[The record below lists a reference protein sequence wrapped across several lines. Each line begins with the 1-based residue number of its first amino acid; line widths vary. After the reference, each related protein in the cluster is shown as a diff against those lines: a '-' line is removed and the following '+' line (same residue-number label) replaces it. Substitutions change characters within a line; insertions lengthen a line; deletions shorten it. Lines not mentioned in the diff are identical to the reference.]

1 MNRICSFPLVLV
13 LAACAMFLLSGCADA
28 QTSAGDIIFGQ
39 AAAYTGPW
47 APGGRY
53 AAGILAAFKEV
64 NDRDGGIKGR
74 RVRLLSIDDNYNITM
89 SYGITAQLLGTT
101 PVVAMLGNTGSE
113 HTGAVISL
121 AMKYNAAVIAPM
133 TGASVFRR
141 NFFPHLVHLRAGY
154 DDEMAAILKL
164 FVNQK
169 KIKRIASVFQNDP
182 TIRASRA
189 LMVNAMRSL
198 GMKLVWEHSYTVES
212 IAGENFTQIAQALH
226 DSKAQGMMVYTIE
239 AWAAP
244 FLNTYYK
251 MFPNDKSIYFVAG
264 SWVGDAIQLHFK
276 RQKFPQKQLFVS
288 QVTPHPQSVTSTA
301 ATKYRAALMAHE
313 GTTQNADYI
322 SFEGYL
328 AGRLAI
334 EFVRRAA
341 TVTRDGIMNAIYD
354 SRFYQ
359 IDELLV
365 GPFSRDCAF
374 PIPAKGRSSMC
385 QCSQG
390 LRYVG
395 MTTLSDT
402 YDYVPLE
409 EGGEYTYDVKECY
422 APVEFSRP
430 IILGLPAAT
439 TNTTKSAYALL
450 HKGLAGV
457 PLLSAGVDL
466 LELRTAPN
474 DVQTKS
480 TAMQVIVPAADV
492 AQNSYDTFLIAN
504 VGLVPYERY
513 ADFPLFLGLTAAGL
527 NKDRIHSS
535 ATATSTSTFERERV
549 FLFPTLQQELY
560 SIASLIQATKA
571 TVTTEPLAQVTVLLS
586 PDVPADV
593 DYVAMVRGSLRA
605 HYHDGTHI
613 LTVYGGASDLSAKLR
628 QLSAPNDLAVV
639 VGMRDAADM
648 RAVLDAMLPSTSS
661 GAAAYCRATVAV
673 LFSEAAA
680 VWTDGLLA
688 HPCTTTAAT
697 LSHVCADALDRL
709 RLTSNLPLW
718 TRPDSSYFTRRYL
731 SDVGGIVVS
740 SGDAAATNLSTLAS
754 PVGVSSPVR
763 HPLTAAGYFMGRLM
777 GLVLAQVSE
786 ATGPLML
793 KKMYDLGLILV
804 VDVSLGPL
812 QDAVDG
818 DDTAHACNV
827 GPRKLYHYSVRSV
840 LYDAPDPH
848 KHRVVTFSSCDVV
861 YPDEPTDPT
870 PLPLGA
876 IIGGS
881 VAFIA
886 VLAILSFV
894 HNQLHVRHLNR
905 HAPRTPPMCFLLTDI
920 QSSTRLWETF
930 PELMAGAVETHHRV
944 IRRLIEDYDA
954 YEVKTIGDA
963 FMIATRSTVD
973 GTLLAMDIQMELFEA
988 EWPEGLDV
996 DAVYAP
1002 AGCDTNPDVWRGLRV
1017 RIGVHHAVEVQAKFV
1032 SSNGR
1037 YDYTGQDVMI
1047 LSKVES
1053 SGNGGQVLMMQS
1065 TFDALCCA
1073 PEYATLVEP
1082 TVSHKLAM
1090 RDGHVEGIS
1099 GAVTFHALLP
1109 LELGERFFVGEER
1122 LDVERDLGAS
1132 GASESART
1140 MDQSMASYVST
1151 SSPAAHVSLYGVFHA
1166 FVAACPARH
1175 QARLV
1180 DIYAKHLMAKRP
1192 KRRPG
1197 NDNKVSPATMRSVAR
1212 ALELKLKLPTSSM
1225 NAKGGSMS
1233 LADSQRISVMSMSLS
1248 GSSHRSP
1255 QHRSHANHPARA
1267 GAVENNASDAP
1278 LFMPEELILPNEDK
1292 NNNTNNISKPSP
1304 RSSMYQ
1310 IR

>member
-1037 YDYTGQDVMI
+1037 YDYTGHDVVV
-1047 LSKVES
+1047 LNKVES
-1053 SGNGGQVLMMQS
+1053 SAKGGQVLMMQS
-1065 TFDALCCA
+1065 TFDLLRST

-1082 TVSHKLAM
+1082 TVSRKLAM
-1090 RDGHVEGIS
+1090 RDGYMEGIN
-1099 GAVTFHALLP
+1099 GGVTLHALLP
-1109 LELGERFFVGEER
+1109 LDLCGRYFPGEEAVEGEDDERRSVISSSIGSSQRSIASSAEVFVTTLPHHKMMR
-1122 LDVERDLGAS
+1122 LL
-1132 GASESART
+1132 
-1140 MDQSMASYVST
+1140 
-1151 SSPAAHVSLYGVFHA
+1151 
-1166 FVAACPARH
+1166 
-1175 QARLV
+1175 
-1180 DIYAKHLMAKRP
+1180 DIYAVPFSIPAKGAAP
-1192 KRRPG
+1192 EKRRI
-1197 NDNKVSPATMRSVAR
+1197 KMMKEALRSISLKTQRVALPR
-1212 ALELKLKLPTSSM
+1212 ASVGSFTSVGKDS
-1225 NAKGGSMS
+1225 AGEKGLARQGS
-1233 LADSQRISVMSMSLS
+1233 DVQGQCKSQT
-1248 GSSHRSP
+1248 
-1255 QHRSHANHPARA
+1255 
-1267 GAVENNASDAP
+1267 
-1278 LFMPEELILPNEDK
+1278 LILQS
-1292 NNNTNNISKPSP
+1292 TSG
-1304 RSSMYQ
+1304 RSNVYQ
-1310 IR
+1310 VAAETEMQLSREGEEEEE